1 MSDVNSASPVNPGAH
16 VPGAHVNPSDDA
28 IREILLASR
37 TIAMVGASSNET
49 RPSWRIMRVLLEAG
63 FDVIPVNPRETEVH
77 GRTAYATLH
86 DVPVPI
92 DIVDVFR
99 PAQVT
104 VPIADDAVAVGAKVF
119 WLQLG
124 IANEEAA
131 SHASAGGLVV
141 VMDYCLGEVVHRLG
155 ITV

>member
-1 MSDVNSASPVNPGAH
+1 MPH
-16 VPGAHVNPSDDA
+16 TNPSDDE

-37 TIAMVGASSNET
+37 TIAMVGASSDPS
-49 RPSWRIMRVLLEAG
+49 RPSHRIMHVLLDAG
-63 FDVIPVNPRETEVH
+63 FDVIPVNPRESDVH
-77 GRTAYATLH
+77 GRTAYASLA

-104 VPIADDAVAVGAKVF
+104 PAIADEAVAVKAKVF

-124 IANEEAA
+124 ISNDEAA
-131 SHASAGGLVV
+131 ERASAGGLVV
-141 VMDYCLGEVVHRLG
+141 VMDYCLGEVVKRLG
-155 ITV
+155 VTV